1 MATWHHIL
9 LPTAQG
15 SGPLAAQRVG
25 LPNLH
30 YQYVLVD
37 SKTFHTH
44 LTIQYSPF
52 NEVLSINNGEDYTM
66 ASPETVKP
74 IYIVLEVSFQL
85 KPRCNQLSQ
94 PHSV

>member
-15 SGPLAAQRVG
+15 SGLLAAQRVG

-37 SKTFHTH
+37 SNTFHTH

-52 NEVLSINNGEDYTM
+52 NEVLSINNGEDY
-66 ASPETVKP
+66 
-74 IYIVLEVSFQL
+74 IQWLRL
-85 KPRCNQLSQ
+85 KLS
-94 PHSV
+94 SLYTLSWKYRFN